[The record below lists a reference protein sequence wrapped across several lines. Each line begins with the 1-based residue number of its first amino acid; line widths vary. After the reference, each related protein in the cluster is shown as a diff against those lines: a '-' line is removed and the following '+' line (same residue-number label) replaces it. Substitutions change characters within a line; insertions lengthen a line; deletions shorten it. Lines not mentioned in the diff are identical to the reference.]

1 MKGWANQLSSVA
13 PNVENDD
20 DDADSPPL
28 LLSKWEI
35 EGKKGPILSYSRDC
49 DPPPGIASSKAAG
62 GGRDTARVI
71 LHRRCQYA
79 IVQYGSTESDGRFS
93 VIAFVT
99 GLFTSIKSP
108 MFNAGQNSRQQHKI
122 DIPKLHRQTM
132 K

>member
-1 MKGWANQLSSVA
+1 LKVLTKKQKLHVKGWANQLSSVA

-35 EGKKGPILSYSRDC
+35 EGKNGPILSYSRDC

-62 GGRDTARVI
+62 DGRDTARVI
-71 LHRRCQYA
+71 LHRRFQYA

-99 GLFTSIKSP
+99 GLFKKKNPQCSTRVRIRANNTK
-108 MFNAGQNSRQQHKI
+108 
-122 DIPKLHRQTM
+122 
-132 K
+132 